1 MSGIFLGLIG
11 GVAISVAMIV
21 GALFAFFDL
30 NFNKEF
36 FTKLKLDL
44 FLGIILLMAAISLV
58 DLKFIEKNIIVG
70 MSAFIVGII
79 FFVLS
84 RISLQIILETVD
96 VKDRE
101 EKDAVMSIL
110 TFILKNVLVG
120 FVTGTIMN
128 ITHSGEGH
136 SLLTVLSFYSFFAG
150 TSLALCF
157 LVLGNDLLMVS
168 LATLFITIFTLVSA
182 LFGGY
187 VGLGSQAII
196 SLVMIFTGGAL
207 MATALQETFSLIKN
221 EFKKGFGRIELGPS
235 FISVIGV
242 MLIFIVWKELL

>member
-11 GVAISVAMIV
+11 GVAVSVATIV
-21 GALFAFFDL
+21 GALFAFFEL

-36 FTKLKLDL
+36 FTKLKLDF
-44 FLGIILLMAAISLV
+44 FLGILLLIAAISLV
-58 DLKFIEKNIIVG
+58 DMKIIEKNIVFG
-70 MSAFIVGII
+70 MSAFITGII
-79 FFVLS
+79 FFTLS
-84 RISLQIILETVD
+84 HVSLQNILKTVD
-96 VKDRE
+96 VKDSE
-101 EKDAVMSIL
+101 EKNAIMSIL
-110 TFILKNVLVG
+110 TFILKNILLG
-120 FVTGTIMN
+120 FVTGAVMN

-187 VGLGSQAII
+187 VGQGSQAII
-196 SLVMIFTGGAL
+196 SLVMVFTGGAL
-207 MATALQETFSLIKN
+207 VSTALQEAFTLIKK
-221 EFKKGFGRIELGPS
+221 EFKKGFGKIELGPS